1 MHRPLPLALL
11 ALLVAMLTLPGCV
24 TARPSPGEM
33 TGTTELTAADLADLV
48 LPAPMV
54 LEAEVRRAT
63 PVRDAATAPGVMR
76 VAVEGSLT
84 AVIRSSGPVGAEQTW
99 LADVPAPSARGLKG
113 RRVLLFARPVPG
125 RPDVLQLTEGD
136 AQIDWTPERADA
148 VRRLVTEAAAPGALA
163 AITGLTR
170 AFHTPGP
177 VAGEGETQLFLS
189 TADGAPVSITV
200 RRAPGRPPSW
210 ALATGDVA
218 GAAAATPTPGGLTWY
233 RLACSL
239 PTTVPTD
246 ALPGDARL
254 DQAVRDDLRF
264 VRESLGPC
272 ERSRPTS

>member
-1 MHRPLPLALL
+1 MHRPASL
-11 ALLVAMLTLPGCV
+11 ALLVATLALPGCI
-24 TARPSPGEM
+24 TAQSPAGE
-33 TGTTELTAADLADLV
+33 TTIGAELTAADLADLA
-48 LPAPMV
+48 LPAPLV

-63 PVRDAATAPGVMR
+63 RVRDAMSPPGVVR
-76 VAVEGSLT
+76 VALEGSLT

-113 RRVLLFARPVPG
+113 RRVLLFARPVPD
-125 RPDVLQLTEGD
+125 RPGVLQLTEGD

-148 VRRLVTEAAAPGALA
+148 VRRLVTEAAATGALA

-200 RRAPGRPPSW
+200 RRAPGRGPSW

-218 GAAAATPTPGGLTWY
+218 RAAAATPTPGGLTWY

-239 PTTVPTD
+239 PVTVPTE
-246 ALPGDARL
+246 ALPGDPRL

-264 VRESLGPC
+264 VRESVGPC
-272 ERSRPTS
+272 ERSRPPA